1 LPRVRDAAGRGGTT
15 ALDPLSGVP
24 RGPSQN
30 QTKPQNDMSTE
41 LILADKGG
49 AVSPH
54 RHATDVAGM
63 VKEFALARVVLIQGK
78 RYPPVEVWQAIAN
91 AFGCVA
97 SAVTVE
103 QVDGG
108 IRALGQVQRLS
119 DGRVIATGE
128 GFVGDDE
135 STWAKRPMFARRAMA
150 QTRSISRACRAA
162 FAFVIPMIDAGI
174 MTTPSEEM
182 EAVQEASTPPMRQ
195 ATVRPVNSNV
205 DGSAQVFE
213 AVLSSIRQK
222 EGVSNGKAWHA
233 WFLSFDGRDGDVGTF
248 SESMATTAGVLQGSN
263 CRVTIKAGKK
273 ANSWEL
279 VNIEPADEIPT

>member
-1 LPRVRDAAGRGGTT
+1 MVRD
-15 ALDPLSGVP
+15 
-24 RGPSQN
+24 
-30 QTKPQNDMSTE
+30 
-41 LILADKGG
+41 
-49 AVSPH
+49 
-54 RHATDVAGM
+54 
-63 VKEFALARVVLIQGK
+63 FALARVVNIQGK
-78 RYPPVEVWQAIAN
+78 KYPPVEVWQAVAN

-97 SAVTVE
+97 SSTGVE
-103 QVDGG
+103 LVDGG
-108 IRALGQVQRLS
+108 IRAVGEVRRLS

-135 STWAKRPMFARRAMA
+135 KTWASRPMFARRAMA

-182 EAVQEASTPPMRQ
+182 EAVQEASAPPMRQ
-195 ATVRPVNSNV
+195 ATARPINANV

-213 AVLSSIRQK
+213 AVLSNIRDK
-222 EGVSNGKAWHA
+222 EGTAANGKAWHA

-248 SESMATTAGVLQGSN
+248 SESLATTAGVLQGSN